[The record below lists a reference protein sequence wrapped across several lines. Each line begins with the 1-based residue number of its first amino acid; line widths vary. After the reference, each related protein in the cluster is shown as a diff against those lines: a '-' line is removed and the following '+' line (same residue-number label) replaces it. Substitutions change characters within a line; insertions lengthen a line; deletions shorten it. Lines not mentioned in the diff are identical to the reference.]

1 MSAGRGPEVAA
12 PGSGSPLP
20 PRPSSPWY
28 RRPPILLAVGLDVL
42 VAVGT
47 VGALALGAPPFVIAV
62 AVILGI
68 APWAAIIDEQERPRR
83 G

>member
-1 MSAGRGPEVAA
+1 MSAERGSEVAA
-12 PGSGSPLP
+12 PGQGSPPP
-20 PRPSSPWY
+20 PRPWY
-28 RRPPILLAVGLDVL
+28 RRPPILLAVALDVL

-47 VGALALGAPPFVIAV
+47 AGALALGAPPFVIAV

-83 G
+83 R

>member
-1 MSAGRGPEVAA
+1 MSAGRGPDIAA
-12 PGSGSPLP
+12 PASGSPPP
-20 PRPSSPWY
+20 PRPWY

-42 VAVGT
+42 VAMGAA
-47 VGALALGAPPFVIAV
+47 GALALGAPMFVLVV

-83 G
+83 R